1 MNCREM
7 RETERTRYLAVNG
20 TTLPDADDRW
30 WAYED
35 LILNKFGRGLKFPG
49 TTREFALDEA
59 WASRDRY
66 NRAQV
71 GSNKRT
77 R

>member
-1 MNCREM
+1 MNYRDI
-7 RETERTRYLAVNG
+7 RETERTRYLAVNSP
-20 TTLPDADDRW
+20 TLPDAEQRW

-49 TTREFALDEA
+49 TTRELALDEA
-59 WASRDRY
+59 WTSRDRY